1 MGNIKLAHFSPGR
14 VILFSFF
21 FIIMVSTFLLSFP
34 AAQATDTPISFI
46 DLLFTA
52 TSATCVTGLFTVP
65 LDNFTLFGQSIIL
78 MLIQIGGLGLITL
91 MLFCM
96 YMIVNVGLATQL
108 MAGQLL
114 EIESWKN
121 IKKIL
126 LFIFLITLFSE
137 VIGTLSILT
146 TLKANF
152 PLDNIWFLSL
162 FHAISSF
169 CNAGIPLLYNSLP
182 ATTTDHFIT
191 CITAVLM
198 FIGGLGFITWYEIMH
213 YIKSLPK
220 KKKYRFSLHS
230 KIILYGSTA
239 LLIFSAIIFWIL
251 ERDNTLALLDIPT
264 TIINSIF
271 YAISFKSTG
280 FLMVSPAELQLATLL
295 FIMIIGF
302 IGSSPGSTGS
312 GIKITNFAIFLAT
325 IKSAI
330 TGRRSV
336 EIRGRRIAKDQV
348 NKAIAIISLGLT
360 WIVLITFCL
369 LITEKNWHFIDL
381 LFETTAAFT
390 TLGITTGVTPTLSLI
405 GKIFIIAS
413 MIVGRIGSLTL
424 ILGIKFN
431 KKRHDTAEFSY
442 PEERIMLG

>member
-34 AAQATDTPISFI
+34 AAQATDIPIPFI

-52 TSATCVTGLFTVP
+52 TSATCVTGLFTVS

-96 YMIVNVGLATQL
+96 YMIVNVGLAAQL

-126 LFIFLITLFSE
+126 LFIFLLTLFSE
-137 VIGTLSILT
+137 LIGTLSILA
-146 TLKANF
+146 TLKASF
-152 PLDNIWFLSL
+152 PLGNIWFLSL

-182 ATTTDHFIT
+182 TTTADPFIT
-191 CITAVLM
+191 CITTVLM
-198 FIGGLGFITWYEIMH
+198 FIGGLGFITWYEIMR

-239 LLIFSAIIFWIL
+239 LLISSAIIFWVL
-251 ERDNTLALLDIPT
+251 ERDNTLALLDAPT
-264 TIINSIF
+264 TILNSIF

-280 FLMVSPAELQLATLL
+280 FLMVAPAELQLATLF

-325 IKSAI
+325 IKAAI

-348 NKAIAIISLGLT
+348 NKAIAIISLGLI
-360 WIVLITFCL
+360 WIILITFCL
-369 LITEKNWHFIDL
+369 LITEKNWNFFDL
-381 LFETTAAFT
+381 LFEATAAFT
-390 TLGITTGVTPTLSLI
+390 TLGITTNVTPTLSLI
-405 GKIFIIAS
+405 GKVFIITS

-431 KKRHDTAEFSY
+431 KKRQDTAEFSY
-442 PEERIMLG
+442 PEERVMLG

>member
-1 MGNIKLAHFSPGR
+1 MGSPVKLAHFSPGR
-14 VILFSFF
+14 IILFSFF
-21 FIIMVSTFLLSFP
+21 VVITISTLLLSLP
-34 AAQATDTPISFI
+34 AAQATATPIPFI

-52 TSATCVTGLFTVP
+52 TSATCVTGLFTVS

-96 YMIVNVGLATQL
+96 YMIVNVGLAAQL

-121 IKKIL
+121 VKKIL

-137 VIGTLSILT
+137 LIGAFSILAN
-146 TLKANF
+146 LKTSSSG
-152 PLDNIWFLSL
+152 DNIWFLSF

-169 CNAGIPLLYNSLP
+169 CNAGIPLLYHVIPTTMTNP
-182 ATTTDHFIT
+182 FITGITTT
-191 CITAVLM
+191 LM
-198 FIGGLGFITWYEIMH
+198 FIGGLGFITWYEIAR

-230 KIILYGSTA
+230 KIVLYGSTA
-239 LLIFSAIIFWIL
+239 LLISSAIIFWIL
-251 ERDNTLALLDIPT
+251 ERENILVLLDGPT
-264 TIINSIF
+264 TMLESIF

-280 FLMVSPAELQLATLL
+280 FLLVAPTELRLATLL
-295 FIMIIGF
+295 LIMIIGF

-336 EIRGRRIAKDQV
+336 EIKGRRIAKDQV
-348 NKAIAIISLGLT
+348 NKAIAIISLGLS
-360 WIVLITFCL
+360 WIILITFCL
-369 LITEKNWHFIDL
+369 LITEKNLHFIDL
-381 LFETTAAFT
+381 LFEATAAFT

-405 GKIFIIAS
+405 GKIFIITS

-424 ILGIKFN
+424 ILGIKFK
-431 KKRHDTAEFSY
+431 KKRETEFSY
-442 PEERIMLG
+442 PEERVMLG